1 MPVGR
6 AEAEEGVPQPRVLE
20 RGEPVVPGAV
30 VVGVGLAALGRIQ
43 ALEELGE
50 LGELEEEA
58 AVGAGPAPLP
68 GALVPEEL
76 AVREAAVAAA
86 RSAPQREAL
95 VPEELAAPEVVAEQR
110 STLLPVLPPPKAP
123 HSWQGTDLSHRW
135 DLSLTTSPRRLGRY
149 L

>member
-30 VVGVGLAALGRIQ
+30 VVGVGIAALGRIQ
-43 ALEELGE
+43 ALEE

-95 VPEELAAPEVVAEQR
+95 MPEELAAPEVVAEQR

>member
-50 LGELEEEA
+50 LEEEA
-58 AVGAGPAPLP
+58 VVGAGPAPLP
-68 GALVPEEL
+68 GALVPVEL

-86 RSAPQREAL
+86 RSAPQRVAL
-95 VPEELAAPEVVAEQR
+95 MLEELAAPEVVAEQR

-123 HSWQGTDLSHRW
+123 HSWQGTDLSRRW

>member
-6 AEAEEGVPQPRVLE
+6 AGAEAEEGVPQPRVLE

-43 ALEELGE
+43 ALEELEE
-50 LGELEEEA
+50 LGEEA
-58 AVGAGPAPLP
+58 VVGAGPAPLP

-76 AVREAAVAAA
+76 AVREAAAAAAA
-86 RSAPQREAL
+86 RSGPQRVAL
-95 VPEELAAPEVVAEQR
+95 MPEELAAPEVVAEQR

>member
-30 VVGVGLAALGRIQ
+30 VVGVGIAALGRIQ
-43 ALEELGE
+43 ALEE

-76 AVREAAVAAA
+76 AVREAAAAAAA
-86 RSAPQREAL
+86 RSAPLQGAL
-95 VPEELAAPEVVAEQR
+95 APEELAAPEVVAEQR

>member
-1 MPVGR
+1 MPGGR
-6 AEAEEGVPQPRVLE
+6 AEAEEGVPQPRVQE

-30 VVGVGLAALGRIQ
+30 VVGVGIAALGRIQ

-50 LGELEEEA
+50 LEEEA
-58 AVGAGPAPLP
+58 VVGAGRALLP

-76 AVREAAVAAA
+76 AVPEAAAAAA

-95 VPEELAAPEVVAEQR
+95 VPEELAAREVVAEPR

-123 HSWQGTDLSHRW
+123 HSWRGTDLSHRW

>member
-50 LGELEEEA
+50 LEEEA

-95 VPEELAAPEVVAEQR
+95 VPEGLAAPEVVAEQR

>member
-43 ALEELGE
+43 ALEE

-135 DLSLTTSPRRLGRY
+135 DLSLTTSPRRLGQY

>member
-1 MPVGR
+1 MGR
-6 AEAEEGVPQPRVLE
+6 AEAEEGVPQPRVQE

-50 LGELEEEA
+50 LEEEA
-58 AVGAGPAPLP
+58 AVG
-68 GALVPEEL
+68 
-76 AVREAAVAAA
+76 AA

-95 VPEELAAPEVVAEQR
+95 MPEELAVPEVVAEQR

>member
-43 ALEELGE
+43 ALEE

-95 VPEELAAPEVVAEQR
+95 VPEELAAPEEVAEQR

>member
-30 VVGVGLAALGRIQ
+30 VVGVGIAALGRIQ
-43 ALEELGE
+43 ALEE

-76 AVREAAVAAA
+76 AVREAAAAAAA

-95 VPEELAAPEVVAEQR
+95 MPEELAAPEVVAEQR

>member
-1 MPVGR
+1 MPGGR
-6 AEAEEGVPQPRVLE
+6 AEAEEGVPQPRVQE

-43 ALEELGE
+43 ALEE

>member
-6 AEAEEGVPQPRVLE
+6 AEAEEGVPQPRVQE

-50 LGELEEEA
+50 LEEEA
-58 AVGAGPAPLP
+58 AVG
-68 GALVPEEL
+68 
-76 AVREAAVAAA
+76 AA

-95 VPEELAAPEVVAEQR
+95 MPEELAVPEVVAEQR

>member
-50 LGELEEEA
+50 LEEEA

-68 GALVPEEL
+68 GALVPE
-76 AVREAAVAAA
+76 AAAAAA

>member
-30 VVGVGLAALGRIQ
+30 VVGVGIAALGRIQ
-43 ALEELGE
+43 ALEE

>member
-43 ALEELGE
+43 ALEE

>member
-1 MPVGR
+1 MGR

-50 LGELEEEA
+50 LEEA
-58 AVGAGPAPLP
+58 AA
-68 GALVPEEL
+68 
-76 AVREAAVAAA
+76 AAA

>member
-6 AEAEEGVPQPRVLE
+6 AEAEEGVPQPRVQE

-50 LGELEEEA
+50 LEE
-58 AVGAGPAPLP
+58 
-68 GALVPEEL
+68 
-76 AVREAAVAAA
+76 EAAVAAA

-95 VPEELAAPEVVAEQR
+95 MPEELAVPEVVAEQR

>member
-30 VVGVGLAALGRIQ
+30 VVGVGIAALGRIQ
-43 ALEELGE
+43 ALEE

-95 VPEELAAPEVVAEQR
+95 MLEELAAPEVVAEQR

>member
-1 MPVGR
+1 MPGGR

-43 ALEELGE
+43 ALEE

>member
-1 MPVGR
+1 MPGGR
-6 AEAEEGVPQPRVLE
+6 AEAEEGVPQPRVQE

-50 LGELEEEA
+50 LEEEA

-76 AVREAAVAAA
+76 AVREAEVAAA

-95 VPEELAAPEVVAEQR
+95 VPEELAAREVVAEPR